1 LLAAW
6 LAGHAGGKD
15 TMGLFWLS
23 AASRTVLAVN
33 GMGLAGALHGKLG
46 LCPSYWRPSL
56 RPC

>member
-23 AASRTVLAVN
+23 AASLTVLAVN
-33 GMGLAGALHGKLG
+33 GMGWLAHSMASWGCALPIGG
-46 LCPSYWRPSL
+46 LL
-56 RPC
+56 